1 MQRVGASPGNSTQ
14 NGRVRV
20 LVVDDDPAVRRS
32 LATALGRDGYV
43 VLAADGGTA
52 ALAEVAAASVDAIVL
67 DVAMPEPNGLEVCR
81 RIRARG
87 DSTPILM
94 LTARDLVDDRVAGLD
109 AGADD
114 YLVKPFALAELRARV
129 RALLRRTAASAERL
143 SYADLVLD
151 LAAARVTRGG
161 REVSLT
167 RTEYLLLELFLRNP
181 GRVLS
186 HSQIFQAVWGYDFGL
201 RSNNLWVYMG
211 YLRTKLEAAGEPRIL
226 HTVRGLGYVL
236 RDAP

>member
-1 MQRVGASPGNSTQ
+1 MD
-14 NGRVRV
+14 RVRV
-20 LVVDDDPAVRRS
+20 LVVDDDAAVRQS
-32 LATALGRDGYV
+32 LATALGRDGYE
-43 VLAADGGTA
+43 VLAADDGSA
-52 ALAEVAAASVDAIVL
+52 ALAHLMAASVDAIVL
-67 DVAMPEPNGLEVCR
+67 DVAMREPNGLEVCR
-81 RIRARG
+81 RLRARG
-87 DSTPILM
+87 DRTPILM

-114 YLVKPFALAELRARV
+114 YLVKPFALAELRARL
-129 RALLRRTAASAERL
+129 RALLRRNAASAERL
-143 SYADLVLD
+143 SYADLALD

-161 REVSLT
+161 REVALT

-236 RDAP
+236 RDKP

>member
-1 MQRVGASPGNSTQ
+1 MSH
-14 NGRVRV
+14 VRV
-20 LVVDDDPAVRRS
+20 LVVDDDSAVRRS
-32 LATALGRDGYV
+32 LSTALGRDGYE
-43 VLAADGGTA
+43 VLAAEGGNA
-52 ALAEVAAASVDAIVL
+52 ALAHLTAASVDAIVL

-81 RIRARG
+81 RLRARG
-87 DSTPILM
+87 DRTPILM
-94 LTARDLVDDRVAGLD
+94 LTARDLIDDRVAGLD

-114 YLVKPFALAELRARV
+114 YLVKPFALAELRARL
-129 RALLRRTAASAERL
+129 RALLRRNAASAEQL
-143 SYADLVLD
+143 SHADVVLD

-161 REVSLT
+161 REVALT

>member
-1 MQRVGASPGNSTQ
+1 MDH
-14 NGRVRV
+14 VRV
-20 LVVDDDPAVRRS
+20 LVVDDDTAVRQS
-32 LATALGRDGYV
+32 LATALGRDGYE
-43 VLAADGGTA
+43 VLAAEDGNA
-52 ALAEVAAASVDAIVL
+52 ALAHLVAASVDAIVL

-81 RIRARG
+81 RLRARG
-87 DSTPILM
+87 DRTPILM

-114 YLVKPFALAELRARV
+114 YLAKPFALAELRARL
-129 RALLRRTAASAERL
+129 RALLRRNAASAERL
-143 SYADLVLD
+143 SYADLALD
-151 LAAARVTRGG
+151 LAAAQVTRGG

-201 RSNNLWVYMG
+201 RSDNLWVYMG

-236 RDAP
+236 REKP

>member
-1 MQRVGASPGNSTQ
+1 MS
-14 NGRVRV
+14 RVRV
-20 LVVDDDPAVRRS
+20 LVVDDDSAVRRS
-32 LATALGRDGYV
+32 LSTALGRDGYE
-43 VLAADGGTA
+43 VLAAEGGSA
-52 ALAEVAAASVDAIVL
+52 ALAHLAAAGVDAIVL

-81 RIRARG
+81 RLRSRG
-87 DSTPILM
+87 DRTPILM

-114 YLVKPFALAELRARV
+114 YLVKPFALAELRARL
-129 RALLRRTAASAERL
+129 RALVRRNTASAERL
-143 SYADLVLD
+143 GYADLVLD

-161 REVSLT
+161 QEVFLT
-167 RTEYLLLELFLRNP
+167 RTEYQLLELFLRNP

-201 RSNNLWVYMG
+201 RSNNLWVYMS
-211 YLRTKLEAAGEPRIL
+211 YLRSKLEAGGKPRIL

>member
-1 MQRVGASPGNSTQ
+1 MD
-14 NGRVRV
+14 RVRV
-20 LVVDDDPAVRRS
+20 LVVDDDAAVRQS
-32 LATALGRDGYV
+32 VSTALVRDGYQ
-43 VLAADGGTA
+43 VLDAEDGDA
-52 ALAEVAAASVDAIVL
+52 ALAHLRAAGVDAIVL
-67 DVAMPEPNGLEVCR
+67 DVAMREPNGLEVCR
-81 RIRARG
+81 RLRSRG
-87 DSTPILM
+87 DRTPILM
-94 LTARDLVDDRVAGLD
+94 LTARGLIDDRVAGLD

-114 YLVKPFALAELRARV
+114 YLVKPFALAELRARL
-129 RALLRRTAASAERL
+129 RALLRRSAVTAEQL
-143 SYADLVLD
+143 SYGDLVLD
-151 LAAARVTRGG
+151 LAAARVTRGE
-161 REVSLT
+161 REVTVT

-201 RSNNLWVYMG
+201 RSDNLWVYMS

>member
-1 MQRVGASPGNSTQ
+1 MSH
-14 NGRVRV
+14 VRV
-20 LVVDDDPAVRRS
+20 LVVDDEAAVRRS
-32 LATALGRDGYV
+32 LSTALGRDGYE
-43 VLAADGGTA
+43 VLAAEGGNA
-52 ALAEVAAASVDAIVL
+52 ALDHLVAASVDAIVL

-81 RIRARG
+81 RLRARG
-87 DSTPILM
+87 DRTPILM

-114 YLVKPFALAELRARV
+114 YLAKPFALAELRARL
-129 RALLRRTAASAERL
+129 RALLRRNAAGAERL
-143 SYADLVLD
+143 SYGDLVLD

-161 REVSLT
+161 REVALT

-186 HSQIFQAVWGYDFGL
+186 HPQIFQAVWGYDFGL
-201 RSNNLWVYMG
+201 RSDNLWVYMS

>member
-1 MQRVGASPGNSTQ
+1 M
-14 NGRVRV
+14 GRVRV
-20 LVVDDDPAVRRS
+20 LVVDDDSAVRRS
-32 LATALGRDGYV
+32 LSTALGRDGYEM
-43 VLAADGGTA
+43 LAAEGGSA
-52 ALAEVAAASVDAIVL
+52 ALAYLAAAGVDAIVL

-81 RIRARG
+81 RLRSRG
-87 DSTPILM
+87 DRTPILM
-94 LTARDLVDDRVAGLD
+94 LTVRDLVDDRVAGLD

-114 YLVKPFALAELRARV
+114 YLVKPFALAELRARL
-129 RALLRRTAASAERL
+129 RALVRRNTASAERL
-143 SYADLVLD
+143 GYGDLVLD

-161 REVSLT
+161 REVFLT
-167 RTEYLLLELFLRNP
+167 RTEYQLLELFLRNP

-201 RSNNLWVYMG
+201 RSNNLWVYMS
-211 YLRTKLEAAGEPRIL
+211 YLRTKLEAGGEPRIL

>member
-1 MQRVGASPGNSTQ
+1 MNH
-14 NGRVRV
+14 VRV
-20 LVVDDDPAVRRS
+20 LVVDDDAAVRQS
-32 LATALGRDGYV
+32 LATALGRDGYE
-43 VLAADGGTA
+43 VLVAEDGNAG
-52 ALAEVAAASVDAIVL
+52 LAHLVAGSVDAIVL

-81 RIRARG
+81 RLRAGG
-87 DSTPILM
+87 DRTPILM
-94 LTARDLVDDRVAGLD
+94 LTARGLVDDRVAGLD

-114 YLVKPFALAELRARV
+114 YLVKPFALAELRARL
-129 RALLRRTAASAERL
+129 RALLRRNSASAELL
-143 SYADLVLD
+143 SYADLALD

-161 REVSLT
+161 REIALT

-211 YLRTKLEAAGEPRIL
+211 YLRAKLEAAGEPRVL

-236 RDAP
+236 RDKP

>member
-1 MQRVGASPGNSTQ
+1 MDH
-14 NGRVRV
+14 VRV
-20 LVVDDDPAVRRS
+20 LVVDDDTAVRQS
-32 LATALGRDGYV
+32 LETALVRDGYEV
-43 VLAADGGTA
+43 VAAQDGDA
-52 ALAEVAAASVDAIVL
+52 ALAHLIAASVDAIVL

-81 RIRARG
+81 RLRARG
-87 DSTPILM
+87 DRTPILM

-114 YLVKPFALAELRARV
+114 YLAKPFALPELRARL
-129 RALLRRTAASAERL
+129 RALLRRNAASAELL
-143 SYADLVLD
+143 SYGDLVLD
-151 LAAARVTRGG
+151 LAAARVTRSG

-186 HSQIFQAVWGYDFGL
+186 HSQIFQAVWGYNFSL
-201 RSNNLWVYMG
+201 RSDNLWVYMG
-211 YLRTKLEAAGEPRIL
+211 YLRTKLEAAGESRIL
-226 HTVRGLGYVL
+226 QTVRGLGYVL

>member
-1 MQRVGASPGNSTQ
+1 M
-14 NGRVRV
+14 GRMRV
-20 LVVDDDPAVRRS
+20 LVVDDDSAVRRS
-32 LATALGRDGYV
+32 LSTALGRDGYE
-43 VLAADGGTA
+43 VLAAADGNA
-52 ALAEVAAASVDAIVL
+52 ALAHLVAASVDAIVL

-81 RIRARG
+81 RLRSRG
-87 DSTPILM
+87 DRTPILM

-114 YLVKPFALAELRARV
+114 YLAKPFALAELRARL
-129 RALLRRTAASAERL
+129 RALLRRNAASTERL

-151 LAAARVTRGG
+151 LAAARVTRGA
-161 REVSLT
+161 REVTLT

-186 HSQIFQAVWGYDFGL
+186 RSQIFQAVWGYDFGL
-201 RSNNLWVYMG
+201 RSNNLWVYVS
-211 YLRTKLEAAGEPRIL
+211 YLRSKLEAAGEPRIL

>member
-1 MQRVGASPGNSTQ
+1 MSD
-14 NGRVRV
+14 VRV
-20 LVVDDDPAVRRS
+20 LVVDDDSAVRRS
-32 LATALGRDGYV
+32 LSTALGRDGYE
-43 VLAADGGTA
+43 VLAAEGGNA
-52 ALAEVAAASVDAIVL
+52 ALACLAAGVDAIVL

-81 RIRARG
+81 RLRARG
-87 DSTPILM
+87 DRTPVLM

-114 YLVKPFALAELRARV
+114 YLVKPFALAELRARL
-129 RALLRRTAASAERL
+129 RALLRRSAASTERL
-143 SYADLVLD
+143 RYGDLVLN

-161 REVSLT
+161 RQISLT

-186 HSQIFQAVWGYDFGL
+186 HSQIFQAVWGYDFGP
-201 RSNNLWVYMG
+201 RSNNLWVYMS
-211 YLRTKLEAAGEPRIL
+211 YLRTKLEAAGEARLL

>member
-1 MQRVGASPGNSTQ
+1 MDH
-14 NGRVRV
+14 VRV
-20 LVVDDDPAVRRS
+20 LVVDDDAAVRQS
-32 LATALGRDGYV
+32 LATALGRDGYEV
-43 VLAADGGTA
+43 VAAQDGNA
-52 ALAEVAAASVDAIVL
+52 ALAHLIAASVDAIVL

-81 RIRARG
+81 RLRARG
-87 DSTPILM
+87 DRTPILM

-114 YLVKPFALAELRARV
+114 YLAKPFALAELRARL
-129 RALLRRTAASAERL
+129 RALLRRNAASAERL
-143 SYADLVLD
+143 SYGDLALD
-151 LAAARVTRGG
+151 LAAAQVTRGG

-201 RSNNLWVYMG
+201 RSDNLWVYMG
-211 YLRTKLEAAGEPRIL
+211 YLRTKLEAAGEPRVL

-236 RDAP
+236 RDKP

>member
-1 MQRVGASPGNSTQ
+1 MD
-14 NGRVRV
+14 RVRV
-20 LVVDDDPAVRRS
+20 LVVDDDAAVRQS
-32 LATALGRDGYV
+32 LATALGRDGYE
-43 VLAADGGTA
+43 VLAAQDGNA
-52 ALAEVAAASVDAIVL
+52 ALAHLIAASVDAIVL

-81 RIRARG
+81 RLRARG
-87 DSTPILM
+87 DRTPILM

-114 YLVKPFALAELRARV
+114 YLAKPFALAELRARL
-129 RALLRRTAASAERL
+129 RALLRRNAASAERL
-143 SYADLVLD
+143 SYGDLALD
-151 LAAARVTRGG
+151 LAAAQVTRGG

-201 RSNNLWVYMG
+201 RSDNLWVYMG
-211 YLRTKLEAAGEPRIL
+211 YLRTKLEAAGEPRVL

-236 RDAP
+236 RDKP

>member
-1 MQRVGASPGNSTQ
+1 MDH
-14 NGRVRV
+14 VRV
-20 LVVDDDPAVRRS
+20 LVVDDDAAVRQS
-32 LATALGRDGYV
+32 LSTALGRDGYE
-43 VLAADGGTA
+43 VLAADGGGA
-52 ALAEVAAASVDAIVL
+52 ALVRMAATSFDAIVL
-67 DVAMPEPNGLEVCR
+67 DVAMREPNGLEVCR
-81 RIRARG
+81 RLRSRG
-87 DSTPILM
+87 DRTPILM

-114 YLVKPFALAELRARV
+114 YLVKPFALAELRARL
-129 RALLRRTAASAERL
+129 RALLRRNAAGPDQL
-143 SYADLVLD
+143 CYGDLVLD

-161 REVSLT
+161 REVSVT

-186 HSQIFQAVWGYDFGL
+186 HSQIFQAVWSYDFGL
-201 RSNNLWVYMG
+201 RSNNLWVYVS
-211 YLRTKLEAAGEPRIL
+211 YLRTKLEADGEPRIL

>member
-1 MQRVGASPGNSTQ
+1 MDH
-14 NGRVRV
+14 VRV
-20 LVVDDDPAVRRS
+20 LVVDDDTAVRQS
-32 LATALGRDGYV
+32 LATALGRDGYE
-43 VLAADGGTA
+43 VLAAEDGNA
-52 ALAEVAAASVDAIVL
+52 ALAHLVAASVDAIVL

-81 RIRARG
+81 RLRARG
-87 DSTPILM
+87 DRTPILM
-94 LTARDLVDDRVAGLD
+94 LTARDLVDDRVTGLD

-114 YLVKPFALAELRARV
+114 YLAKPFALAELRARL
-129 RALLRRTAASAERL
+129 RALLRRNAASAEQL
-143 SYADLVLD
+143 TYADLALD
-151 LAAARVTRGG
+151 VAAAQVTRGG

-201 RSNNLWVYMG
+201 RSDNLWVYMG

-226 HTVRGLGYVL
+226 QTVRGLGYVL
-236 RDAP
+236 RDKP

>member
-1 MQRVGASPGNSTQ
+1 MSD
-14 NGRVRV
+14 VRV
-20 LVVDDDPAVRRS
+20 LVVDDDSAVRRS
-32 LATALGRDGYV
+32 LSTALGRDGYE
-43 VLAADGGTA
+43 VLAAEGGNA
-52 ALAEVAAASVDAIVL
+52 ALACLAAAGVDAIVL

-81 RIRARG
+81 QLRARG
-87 DSTPILM
+87 DRTPVQM
-94 LTARDLVDDRVAGLD
+94 LPARDLVDDRVAGLD

-114 YLVKPFALAELRARV
+114 YLVKPFALAELRARL
-129 RALLRRTAASAERL
+129 RALLRRSAAGTERL
-143 SYADLVLD
+143 SYGDLVLN

-161 REVSLT
+161 REISLT

-186 HSQIFQAVWGYDFGL
+186 HSQIFQAVWGYDFRP
-201 RSNNLWVYMG
+201 RSNNLWVYMS
-211 YLRTKLEAAGEPRIL
+211 YLRTKLEAAGEARLL

>member
-1 MQRVGASPGNSTQ
+1 MS
-14 NGRVRV
+14 RVRV
-20 LVVDDDPAVRRS
+20 LVVDDDSAVRRS
-32 LATALGRDGYV
+32 LSTALGRDGYE
-43 VLAADGGTA
+43 VLAAEGGSA
-52 ALAEVAAASVDAIVL
+52 ALAHLAAAGVDAIVL

-81 RIRARG
+81 RLRSRG
-87 DSTPILM
+87 DRTPILM

-114 YLVKPFALAELRARV
+114 YLVKPFALAELRARL
-129 RALLRRTAASAERL
+129 RALVRRNAAGGERL

-161 REVSLT
+161 QEVFLT
-167 RTEYLLLELFLRNP
+167 RTEYQLLELFLRNP

-201 RSNNLWVYMG
+201 RSNNLWVYMS
-211 YLRTKLEAAGEPRIL
+211 YLRSKLEAGGKPRIL

>member
-1 MQRVGASPGNSTQ
+1 MDH
-14 NGRVRV
+14 VRV
-20 LVVDDDPAVRRS
+20 LVVDDDTAVRQS
-32 LATALGRDGYV
+32 LATALGRDGYE
-43 VLAADGGTA
+43 VLAAEDGNA
-52 ALAEVAAASVDAIVL
+52 ALAHLVAASVDAIVL

-81 RIRARG
+81 RLRARG
-87 DSTPILM
+87 DRTPILM

-114 YLVKPFALAELRARV
+114 YLAKPFALAELRARL
-129 RALLRRTAASAERL
+129 RALLRRNAASAERL
-143 SYADLVLD
+143 SYADLALD

-161 REVSLT
+161 REVALT

-201 RSNNLWVYMG
+201 RSDNLWVYMG

-236 RDAP
+236 REKP

>member
-1 MQRVGASPGNSTQ
+1 VLAAASPSH
-14 NGRVRV
+14 NGHVRV
-20 LVVDDDPAVRRS
+20 LVVDDDAAVRQS
-32 LATALGRDGYV
+32 LSTALGRDGYE
-43 VLAADGGTA
+43 VLAAEGGNA
-52 ALAEVAAASVDAIVL
+52 ALAHLIAASVDAIVL
-67 DVAMPEPNGLEVCR
+67 DVAMAEPNGLEVCR
-81 RIRARG
+81 RLRSRG
-87 DSTPILM
+87 DRTPILM

-114 YLVKPFALAELRARV
+114 YLVKPFALAELRARL
-129 RALLRRTAASAERL
+129 RALLRRNAATAERL
-143 SYADLVLD
+143 SYGDLVLD
-151 LAAARVTRGG
+151 LAAAQVTRGE

-186 HSQIFQAVWGYDFGL
+186 HSQIFQAVWGYEFGL
-201 RSNNLWVYMG
+201 RSNNLWVYVG

>member
-1 MQRVGASPGNSTQ
+1 MSH
-14 NGRVRV
+14 VRV
-20 LVVDDDPAVRRS
+20 LVVDDDAAVRLS
-32 LATALGRDGYV
+32 LSTALGRDGYE
-43 VLAADGGTA
+43 VLAAEGGAA
-52 ALAEVAAASVDAIVL
+52 ALAHLAAAAVDAVVL

-81 RIRARG
+81 RLRTRG
-87 DSTPILM
+87 DRTPILM

-114 YLVKPFALAELRARV
+114 YLVKPFALAELRARL
-129 RALLRRTAASAERL
+129 RALVRRNTVDEELL
-143 SYADLVLD
+143 SYGDLVLD

-167 RTEYLLLELFLRNP
+167 RTEYGLLELFLRNP
-181 GRVLS
+181 RRVLS
-186 HSQIFQAVWGYDFGL
+186 HTQIFHAVWGYDFGL
-201 RSNNLWVYMG
+201 RSNNLWVYMS
-211 YLRTKLEAAGEPRIL
+211 YLRGKLEAAGEPRIL

>member
-1 MQRVGASPGNSTQ
+1 MGG
-14 NGRVRV
+14 VRV
-20 LVVDDDPAVRRS
+20 LVVDDDAAVRQS
-32 LATALGRDGYV
+32 LATALVRDGYD
-43 VLAADGGTA
+43 VLTADGGHA
-52 ALAEVAAASVDAIVL
+52 ALAHTAGASVDAIVL

-81 RIRARG
+81 RLRSRG
-87 DSTPILM
+87 DRTPILM

-114 YLVKPFALAELRARV
+114 YLTKPFALAELRARL
-129 RALLRRTAASAERL
+129 RALLRRHGAAAERL
-143 SYADLVLD
+143 SYGEVVLD
-151 LAAARVTRGG
+151 LAAARVTRGE
-161 REVSLT
+161 REIPVT

-186 HSQIFQAVWGYDFGL
+186 HPSIYQAVWGYDFGP
-201 RSNNLWVYMG
+201 RSNNLWVYVS
-211 YLRTKLEAAGEPRIL
+211 YLRAKLEAAGEPRIL

>member
-1 MQRVGASPGNSTQ
+1 MSH
-14 NGRVRV
+14 VRV
-20 LVVDDDPAVRRS
+20 LVVDDDSAVRRS
-32 LATALGRDGYV
+32 LSTALGRDGYEV
-43 VLAADGGTA
+43 VAAEGGKA
-52 ALAEVAAASVDAIVL
+52 ALAHLEAVNVDAIVL

-81 RIRARG
+81 RLRARG
-87 DSTPILM
+87 DRTPILM
-94 LTARDLVDDRVAGLD
+94 LTARDLIDDRVAGLD

-114 YLVKPFALAELRARV
+114 YLVKPFALAELRARL
-129 RALLRRTAASAERL
+129 RALLRRIAASEERL
-143 SYADLVLD
+143 SYADVVLD
-151 LAAARVTRGG
+151 LAAARVTRSG

-201 RSNNLWVYMG
+201 RSNNLWVYVS

>member
-1 MQRVGASPGNSTQ
+1 MSH
-14 NGRVRV
+14 VRV
-20 LVVDDDPAVRRS
+20 LVVDDDSAVRRS
-32 LATALGRDGYV
+32 LSTALGRDGYEV
-43 VLAADGGTA
+43 VAAEGGNA
-52 ALAEVAAASVDAIVL
+52 ALAHLAAVNVDAIVL

-81 RIRARG
+81 RLRARG
-87 DSTPILM
+87 DRTPILM
-94 LTARDLVDDRVAGLD
+94 LTARGLIDDRVAGLD

-114 YLVKPFALAELRARV
+114 YLVKPFALAELRARL
-129 RALLRRTAASAERL
+129 RALLRRIAASEERL
-143 SYADLVLD
+143 SYADVVLD
-151 LAAARVTRGG
+151 LAAARVTRSG

-201 RSNNLWVYMG
+201 RSNNLWVYVS
-211 YLRTKLEAAGEPRIL
+211 YLRTKLEADGEPRIL

>member
-1 MQRVGASPGNSTQ
+1 MS
-14 NGRVRV
+14 RVRV
-20 LVVDDDPAVRRS
+20 LVVDDDSAVRRS
-32 LATALGRDGYV
+32 LSTALGRDGYE
-43 VLAADGGTA
+43 VLAAEGGSA
-52 ALAEVAAASVDAIVL
+52 ALAHLAAAGVDAIVL

-81 RIRARG
+81 RLRSRG
-87 DSTPILM
+87 DRTPILM

-114 YLVKPFALAELRARV
+114 YLVKPFALAELRARL
-129 RALLRRTAASAERL
+129 RALVRRNTASAERL
-143 SYADLVLD
+143 GYADLVLD

-161 REVSLT
+161 REVFLT
-167 RTEYLLLELFLRNP
+167 RTEYQLLELFLRNP

-201 RSNNLWVYMG
+201 RSNNLWVYMS
-211 YLRTKLEAAGEPRIL
+211 YLRSKLEAGGKPRIL